1 MTELPSYL
9 QLNYPDL
16 EDRVILVT
24 GGATGIGEAHVRAF
38 CANRAKVALIDIQE
52 EAGRALAREL
62 SDQGAIVSFFSCDL
76 LDIAA
81 LGATIESVRRSL
93 GPVFGL
99 INNAAVDQRQN
110 FAELT
115 PATFDWMMNVNL
127 RHVVFAAQ
135 AVVAHMREIG
145 AGSIVNTSSVAW
157 MRGIVA
163 LELYSTAKAALI
175 GFTNSLAREL
185 GPLRIRVNAIA
196 PGHVPTPRQRA
207 LWHDD
212 ASRDRMHALQ
222 CLPDLIE
229 PSDVANAALFLCSGA
244 ARMITKQCLTINAGS
259 L

>member
-1 MTELPSYL
+1 MSERPSSL
-9 QLNYPDL
+9 QPNYPDL
-16 EDRVILVT
+16 EGRIILVT

-38 CANRAKVALIDIQE
+38 CANGAKVAFIDIQE
-52 EAGRALAREL
+52 EAGRALVKDL
-62 SDQGAIVSFFSCDL
+62 SDQGAIVSFFNCDL
-76 LDIAA
+76 LDIGA
-81 LGATIESVRRSL
+81 LGETIESVRRTL

-99 INNAAVDQRQN
+99 INNAAVDQRQT

-127 RHVVFAAQ
+127 RHAVFAAQ
-135 AVVAHMREIG
+135 AVVAQMRELG

-163 LELYSTAKAALI
+163 LELYSAAKAALI
-175 GFTNSLAREL
+175 GFTNSLAREV
-185 GPLRIRVNAIA
+185 GSLRIRVNAIA

-212 ASRDRMHALQ
+212 TSRDQMRALQ

-229 PSDVANAALFLCSGA
+229 PRDIANAALFLCSDG
-244 ARMITKQCLTINAGS
+244 ARMMTKQCLTINAGS

>member
-1 MTELPSYL
+1 MTERPSSL
-9 QLNYPDL
+9 QPNYPDL
-16 EDRVILVT
+16 AGRVILVT

-38 CANRAKVALIDIQE
+38 CVAGAKVAFIDIQE
-52 EAGRALAREL
+52 DAGRALAKEL
-62 SDQGAIVSFFSCDL
+62 SEQGATVTFRNCDL
-76 LDIAA
+76 LDIEA
-81 LGATIESVRRSL
+81 LGAAIESVRRTL

-99 INNAAVDQRQN
+99 INNAAVDQRQT
-110 FAELT
+110 FDELT
-115 PATFDWMMNVNL
+115 PAMFDWMMNVNL
-127 RHVVFAAQ
+127 RHAVFAAQ
-135 AVVAHMREIG
+135 AVVAHMRELG

-163 LELYSTAKAALI
+163 LELYSAAKAALI
-175 GFTNSLAREL
+175 GFTNSLAREV

-212 ASRDRMHALQ
+212 TSRDQMRALQ

-229 PSDVANAALFLCSGA
+229 PHDIANAALFLCSDA